1 MKKYLIGFVI
11 GLILAAA
18 VGLIYVNLKTKAL
31 QGENAQLK
39 ADYSALQNTTITL
52 ENANEKKIK
61 AAMNQI
67 ASLTAKNDTL
77 AQEKAGLVEKIMAQE
92 NKVATLHEQNKI
104 LLSQVQPVI
113 DGNPA
118 LTMYVQNLHLEIGAQ
133 AEEIFTL
140 KESVKNAEARAA
152 NSEAKFQAQ
161 SVISEA
167 YKADWLSEKDLRLKG
182 ETRQNQL
189 EKTVATLNL
198 RPKWGTVAL
207 GGGTVVA
214 AVAVVAVLVFGHR

>member
-11 GLILAAA
+11 GVILAAVA
-18 VGLIYVNLKTKAL
+18 GIIYVGHKTKAL
-31 QGENAQLK
+31 TIQNAQLK
-39 ADYSALQNTTITL
+39 ADYSALQNTVISM

-61 AAMNQI
+61 AAMGQI
-67 ASLTAKNDTL
+67 AALTAKNDDL
-77 AQEKAGLVEKIMAQE
+77 AQANAGLTEKIMVQE
-92 NKVATLHEQNKI
+92 NKVANLHEQNKI

-118 LTMYVQNLHLEIGAQ
+118 LKMYVENLHLEIGAI
-133 AEEIFTL
+133 EEEVFTL
-140 KESVKNAEARAA
+140 KEKVKNSETRAA

-161 SVISEA
+161 LVISEA
-167 YKADWLSEKDLRLKG
+167 YKADWEEEKGLRLKG
-182 ETRQNQL
+182 ETRQSQL

-207 GGGTVVA
+207 GGGTVVVA
-214 AVAVVAVLVFGHR
+214 AVATALLVFGHR